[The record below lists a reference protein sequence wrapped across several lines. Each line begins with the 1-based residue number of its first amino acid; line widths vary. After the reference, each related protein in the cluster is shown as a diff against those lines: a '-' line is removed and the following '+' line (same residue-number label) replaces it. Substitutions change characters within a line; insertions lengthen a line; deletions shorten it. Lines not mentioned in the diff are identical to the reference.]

1 MKNNQFIDFLP
12 LLTDRLVIKST
23 TVNDIDLILKLD
35 KQEKTQMFLG
45 GIKNKTYDERIM
57 FLKKKE
63 EKFKKGIVSSLT
75 VYLESIPIG
84 FIGIKINEELNEGE
98 LSYIFDFDYT
108 KCGYCYESSKKIID
122 VCFKMLNLKCIKA
135 DTLLNN
141 YDSIKVL
148 KKLGFE
154 ETGTLKNEEEIEFK
168 CFILKN
174 SNM

>member
-1 MKNNQFIDFLP
+1 MKNNYFISLLP
-12 LLTDRLVIKST
+12 LLTERLVIKCT

-45 GIKNKTYDERIM
+45 GIKNKTYDERIL

-63 EKFKKGIVSSLT
+63 DKIKDGIASSLT
-75 VYLESIPIG
+75 VYLENIPIG

-98 LSYIFDFDYT
+98 LSYIFDLDYT

-122 VCFKMLNLKCIKA
+122 ICFNELNLKCIKA

-141 YDSIKVL
+141 YDSIRVL
-148 KKLGFE
+148 EKLGFE
-154 ETGTLKNEEEIEFK
+154 ESNTLKNEEGIEFRY
-168 CFILKN
+168 FILNN
-174 SNM
+174 SNI

>member
-1 MKNNQFIDFLP
+1 MKNNHFINLLP

-45 GIKNKTYDERIM
+45 GIKDKSYDERIL

-63 EKFKKGIVSSLT
+63 DKFKNRIISSLT
-75 VYLESIPIG
+75 VYLNNIPIG
-84 FIGIKINEELNEGE
+84 FIGLKINEELNEGE
-98 LSYIFDFDYT
+98 LSYIFDLDYT

-122 VCFKMLNLKCIKA
+122 VCFNNLNINRIKA
-135 DTLLNN
+135 DTVLNN
-141 YDSIKVL
+141 YDSIRVL
-148 KKLGFE
+148 EKLGFE
-154 ETGTLKNEEEIEFK
+154 ETNTLKNEEGIEFK
-168 CFILKN
+168 YFILNN